1 MDGSTITN
9 PKLTIYTDGAC
20 SGNPGPGGWGA
31 VLIWNG
37 HVKEISGGEKYTTN
51 NRMEL
56 IATIEAL
63 KVLKKKSEIS
73 LYTDS
78 TYVKNGITQWIF
90 RWKRSD
96 WKLSNRKGNVK
107 NVDLWKEL
115 DRLNSLHQVNWKWVK
130 GHSGNEWNERADELA
145 RNAIPGASS

>member
-1 MDGSTITN
+1 M
-9 PKLTIYTDGAC
+9 
-20 SGNPGPGGWGA
+20 
-31 VLIWNG
+31 LIWNG
-37 HVKEISGGEKYTTN
+37 HVKEISGGEKHTTN

-63 KVLKKKSEIS
+63 QVLKKKSEIS